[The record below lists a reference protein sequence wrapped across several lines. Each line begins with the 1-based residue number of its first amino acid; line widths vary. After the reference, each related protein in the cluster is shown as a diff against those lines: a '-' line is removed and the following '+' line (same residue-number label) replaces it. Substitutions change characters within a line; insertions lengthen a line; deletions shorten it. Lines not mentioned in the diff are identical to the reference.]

1 MTSTNSDD
9 ESEEEYSKTVE
20 SEWNIKGLKQEL
32 NRLILR
38 SHKKIGKANTRVRK
52 AQALVEKLTA
62 DENATME
69 QLEACPNVDALE
81 LELQELQ
88 TRLQKLNELND
99 SLTTVKGGTSVLS
112 EEMAHLAVELEV
124 DDKPPKQPARGPKK
138 KKGSRQKNPPKTR
151 LPYRKFYTVDNTE
164 IRVCELR

>member
-1 MTSTNSDD
+1 MTSTDSDD
-9 ESEEEYSKTVE
+9 ESEEVYSKTVD

-38 SHKKIGKANTRVRK
+38 LYKKIGKATTRVRK
-52 AQALVEKLTA
+52 AQEMVEKLTA

-88 TRLQKLNELND
+88 TSLQRLNQLND
-99 SLTTVKGGTSVLS
+99 LLTTVKGGNSVLPQ
-112 EEMAHLAVELEV
+112 EMAQLAVDLGV
-124 DDKPPKQPARGPKK
+124 DDKPPKQPPRGPKK